1 MKKNHILFLVAA
13 LAIIASCKKDNTN
26 NNNSSGIDGTY
37 KFNGM
42 HSTSNSTITSND
54 GEKIVTL
61 ADWTSANNQGTIV
74 FNNGNATNTN
84 FSYSVNS
91 VSKGYYYE
99 DNILVDSMSSP
110 LVITIPTTNSV
121 STYQLIGSDSIYF
134 PKGGFATIGTTTT
147 SSNAGGGHYK
157 MSVNQLTLTI
167 NGTKDSTF
175 SDSGTMY
182 QVQQSV
188 VSSIVLVKQ

>member
-1 MKKNHILFLVAA
+1 MKKNHILLLVAA
-13 LAIIASCKKDNTN
+13 LAIIASCKKDDTN
-26 NNNSSGIDGTY
+26 NNNSTGINGTY

-42 HSTSNSTITSND
+42 HSTTNSTLTSND
-54 GEKIVTL
+54 GEKVVTL

-99 DNILVDSMSSP
+99 DNNLVDSMSSP
-110 LVITIPTTNSV
+110 FAVTIPTTNSV
-121 STYQLIGSDSIYF
+121 SSYQLIGADSIYF
-134 PKGGFATIGTTTT
+134 PKGGFVTIGTSTT

-157 MSVNQLTLTI
+157 MSGNQLTLII

-175 SDSGTMY
+175 SDTGVMY
-182 QVQQSV
+182 NMLQSV
-188 VSSIVLVKQ
+188 VSNIVLIKQ